1 MKAFVL
7 KAPGPAEML
16 QLVTLPTPDIKT
28 DEVLVEVKAIAFNP
42 IDVKTRMGIG
52 LYPRLAAEQPLILGW
67 DISGIVVDTGAQV
80 TDFKKGDEVFGMI
93 NFPGHGKA
101 YAEYVACKAR
111 HLAKK
116 PPLISH
122 PEAAASCL
130 AALTAWQAL
139 TSIAKIKKNDRL
151 LVHAAAGGV
160 GHFAIQIA
168 RQLGAY
174 VIGTCSTA
182 NIDFV
187 RSLGAQQVIDYQS
200 VAFEKELHD
209 LDIVLDA
216 IGGSY
221 IERSLPTLRKG
232 GTYICLPSNNS
243 QGVVEKSK
251 DAGVLG
257 YTMLVHS
264 SGTDMQILATWLD
277 KKFITPHIS
286 RIFSFEEIPMAHRH
300 LETGRTVGKIVALI

>member
-7 KAPGPAEML
+7 KAPGPVEML
-16 QLVTLPTPDIKT
+16 QQVTLPTPNIKA

-42 IDVKTRMGIG
+42 IDIKTRMGIG

-67 DISGIVVDTGAQV
+67 DISGVIVDTGAQV
-80 TDFKKGDEVFGMI
+80 TAFKKGDEVFGMI

-101 YAEYVACKAR
+101 YAGYVACKAE
-111 HLAKK
+111 HLARK
-116 PPLISH
+116 PSHISH

-139 TSIAKIKKNDRL
+139 THIAKIKKNDRL

-160 GHFAIQIA
+160 GHFALQIA

-174 VIGTCSTA
+174 VIGTCSNA
-182 NIDFV
+182 NKDFV
-187 RSLGAQQVIDYQS
+187 RSLGAHEVIDYQS

-209 LDIVLDA
+209 LDIVLDGV
-216 IGGSY
+216 GGSY
-221 IERSLPTLRKG
+221 IDRSLPTLRKG

-243 QGVVEKSK
+243 QGVVEKAK
-251 DAGVLG
+251 DAGVNG

-264 SGTDMQILATWLD
+264 SGTDMQTLATWLEH
-277 KKFITPHIS
+277 KYIVPHIS
-286 RIFSFEEIPMAHRH
+286 RVFAFDEIPLAHLH
-300 LETGRTVGKIVALI
+300 LETGRTVGKIVAIL